1 MDKWKGRGGESQ
13 RTEEKSR
20 REKIRKEK
28 ESEEK
33 RCRCAIGKSR
43 NTVFFQWFV
52 APESQ
57 KIGSLKPDERWKVVR
72 RCGAKHIWKSK
83 CTKHTILGP
92 LLEVE
97 MSKECTPLWCE
108 AHFKVESA
116 KQLRGKEHLWSFRC
130 HFVWQAQAR
139 DCAPCQKRARREGF
153 VAVSTTTTTNYTPLH
168 STTLQLQLQLQP
180 QLKLELHY
188 ITLHYA
194 THIPLQHT
202 TLH

>member
-1 MDKWKGRGGESQ
+1 MERQRWGES
-13 RTEEKSR
+13 ENR
-20 REKIRKEK
+20 REEQTREDQKRERVRR
-28 ESEEK
+28 K

-57 KIGSLKPDERWKVVR
+57 KIGLLKPDERWKVVR

-153 VAVSTTTTTNYTPLH
+153 VAVSTTTTTTLHSTPLH
-168 STTLQLQLQLQP
+168 YNCNYNYN
-180 QLKLELHY
+180 HN
-188 ITLHYA
+188 
-194 THIPLQHT
+194 
-202 TLH
+202 